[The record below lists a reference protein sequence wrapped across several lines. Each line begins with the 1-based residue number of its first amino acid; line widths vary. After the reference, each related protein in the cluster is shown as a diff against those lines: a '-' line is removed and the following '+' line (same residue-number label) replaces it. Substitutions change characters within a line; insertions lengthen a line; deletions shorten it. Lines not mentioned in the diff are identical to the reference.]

1 MKLLFKL
8 LRKGV
13 NPWHLTWF
21 ALANLVGAVIVLLG
35 IQAYRDAGQVLGAS
49 DSVLESDI
57 LVLSKPVSAA
67 TTLANARGAGP
78 RSFSESEIENMS
90 QDMIE
95 QLAQSIETQAEAEFH
110 DKIGNTIVAQAEKD
124 INEAIGS
131 KKLTVKQALE
141 FDLDNNG

>member
-1 MKLLFKL
+1 MKTASNMAKGKAGKELDKQT
-8 LRKGV
+8 KGV
-13 NPWHLTWF
+13 
-21 ALANLVGAVIVLLG
+21 LA
-35 IQAYRDAGQVLGAS
+35 QYTD
-49 DSVLESDI
+49 
-57 LVLSKPVSAA
+57 
-67 TTLANARGAGP
+67 
-78 RSFSESEIENMS
+78 FSESEIENMS